1 MSESFVADFQRRDF
15 DKEYVRKSELQEL
28 VRLAVSA
35 ALADYQHKCIL
46 NLEPEQIKQ
55 VDNIFTAIRE
65 IGGGDIGT
73 GVETIR
79 DNHKMLARYCR
90 VTGKI
95 GTTVISMIVISILTV
110 AGSAFLLGLIEK
122 ARGALK

>member
-1 MSESFVADFQRRDF
+1 MADFQRRDI
-15 DKEYVRKSELQEL
+15 DIEYVRKSELQEL

-35 ALADYQHKCIL
+35 AMADYQHKYVL
-46 NLEPEQIKQ
+46 DLEPEQIKQ
-55 VDNIFTAIRE
+55 IGNIFTAIRE
-65 IGGGDIGT
+65 IGNGDIGT
-73 GVETIR
+73 GVVTIR

>member
-1 MSESFVADFQRRDF
+1 MADLQRREF
-15 DKEYVRKSELQEL
+15 DREYVRKSELQEL

-35 ALADYQHKCIL
+35 AMADYRHKCML
-46 NLEPEQIKQ
+46 GLEPEQIKQ
-55 VDNIFTAIRE
+55 IDNIFTAIRE
-65 IGGGDIGT
+65 VGSGDIGS
-73 GVETIR
+73 GVVIIR

-110 AGSAFLLGLIEK
+110 AGSAFLLGLVDK
-122 ARGALK
+122 AKGVLK

>member
-1 MSESFVADFQRRDF
+1 MPELFVADLQRRDL
-15 DKEYVRKSELQEL
+15 DREYVRKSELQEL

-35 ALADYQHKCIL
+35 AMADYQHKCIL
-46 NLEPEQIKQ
+46 DLEPEQIRQ

-65 IGGGDIGT
+65 IGNGDIGS
-73 GVETIR
+73 GVVTIR

-95 GTTVISMIVISILTV
+95 GTTVISMIVISVLTV
-110 AGSAFLLGLIEK
+110 AGSAFLLGLIDK
-122 ARGALK
+122 AKGVLK

>member
-1 MSESFVADFQRRDF
+1 MADPQRRDF
-15 DKEYVRKSELQEL
+15 DREYVRKSELQEL

-46 NLEPEQIKQ
+46 DLEPEQIRQ
-55 VDNIFTAIRE
+55 IDSIFTAIRE
-65 IGGGDIGT
+65 VGNGDIGA
-73 GVETIR
+73 GVVTIR

-95 GTTVISMIVISILTV
+95 GTTVISMIVISVLTV
-110 AGSAFLLGLIEK
+110 AGSAFLLGLIDK
-122 ARGALK
+122 AKGALK

>member
-1 MSESFVADFQRRDF
+1 MADPQRREMDR
-15 DKEYVRKSELQEL
+15 EYVRKSELQEL

-35 ALADYQHKCIL
+35 AMADYQHKCVL
-46 NLEPEQIKQ
+46 DLEPEQIKQ
-55 VDNIFTAIRE
+55 IDNIFTAIRE
-65 IGGGDIGT
+65 VGSGDIVS
-73 GVETIR
+73 GVVTIR

-110 AGSAFLLGLIEK
+110 AGSAFLLGLVDK
-122 ARGALK
+122 AKGVLK